1 MRYRN
6 RNRNR
11 SPASRL
17 AGLIFL
23 VFLFLAFFTGGTGGG
38 FFLPLLFVGLAFAT
52 LIGSLA
58 TFNPRGV
65 YGGIQGFV
73 WMLGI
78 ALCFAVGSFWPW
90 ILIPIILSG
99 FLGILLRPIMAL
111 LLGIGIFGAANMMN
125 QQQPM
130 YQQPYQPYQPPI
142 PPYQPPAQQGPYQ
155 AYDQGYQSVPEPSP
169 ETYREGGQQYPYPQS
184 YEQPQAQYPQEL
196 PPQQQ

>member
-6 RNRNR
+6 RYR
-11 SPASRL
+11 SPARRL

-23 VFLFLAFFTGGTGGG
+23 VFLFIAFFTGGSGEG

-52 LIGSLA
+52 LIGSFA

-65 YGGIQGFV
+65 YGGMQGFI
-73 WMLGI
+73 WMLGL
-78 ALCFAVGSFWPW
+78 ALCFAVGFWPW

-99 FLGILLRPIMAL
+99 LLGILLRPIMGL
-111 LLGIGIFGAANMMN
+111 LLGMGIFGAANMTN

-130 YQQPYQPYQPPI
+130 YQPPYQPYQPPV
-142 PPYQPPAQQGPYQ
+142 PPYQPPAQQEPYQ
-155 AYDQGYQSVPEPSP
+155 AYGQGYQSVPEPSP